1 MFYQYLSNINPYGT
15 ATYDKFMNSVSGSAY
30 QGDETMVATLR
41 ALLFERLN
49 GKPLHYEYRNDPN
62 EWHKRKTAPAIF
74 RAVFGHD
81 TSDENHF
88 VLANIGNFEND
99 EEFDMLYDNLA
110 KLAEPQKDIST
121 YLFENGGFKVG
132 FLTNNAKNSAY
143 IFISNPNIRIYH
155 LLQSF
160 IPRYFKH
167 LFVDNPLTDLEK
179 ELVKSLTE
187 RTSTNYAATIFKIAS
202 QKDYR
207 KQVIECEMEGFER
220 HCRDRQLE
228 EARRRLA
235 DLKRRIEQL
244 ANEQREAYSK
254 YDEQNI
260 RVEGITALQNKA
272 GDSREIIDYFIGN
285 KAVDLISAQN
295 GVLIFNVRTMLDFY
309 DVEGYASM
317 SKNGDIYNSYDLSNG
332 NVFRE
337 RENRKLLMDN
347 LFSASPKIA
356 IKMCAYFELNA
367 RGTANSQSGHDFGAA
382 YQDYLP
388 NPHFQRH
395 NCLGNNEPEINN
407 ILMQGEMLAA
417 VDQCISAA
425 RGVNVHETGATFRPM
440 LHSVFESKD
449 KIIRTIDGVDMTP
462 EEALNWLKGDKE

>member
-15 ATYDKFMNSVSGSAY
+15 ATYNKFMNSVSGSDY
-30 QGDETMVATLR
+30 QGDNTMVATLR

-49 GKPLHYEYRNDPN
+49 GKPLHYEYRDASN

-81 TSDENHF
+81 ASVENKL
-88 VLANIGNFEND
+88 VLSNIGALEND
-99 EEFDMLYDNLA
+99 EEFNTLYDNLA

-121 YLFENGGFKVG
+121 YLFENGGYKVG
-132 FLTNNAKNSAY
+132 FLTDNARNSAY

-167 LFVDNPLTDLEK
+167 LFVENPLTDLEK
-179 ELVKSLTE
+179 ELVKSMTE
-187 RTSTNYAATIFKIAS
+187 RNSANYLATIAKIAS
-202 QKDYR
+202 EKDYR

-235 DLKRRIEQL
+235 DLKRKIEQL
-244 ANEQREAYSK
+244 TNQQREAYNS

-260 RVEGITALQNKA
+260 RVEGIIALQNKA
-272 GDSREIIDYFIGN
+272 GDSHEIIDYFISN
-285 KAVDLISAQN
+285 KAVDLVSADN

-317 SKNGDIYNSYDLSNG
+317 SRNGDIYNSYDLPTG
-332 NVFRE
+332 NVFRD
-337 RENRKLLMDN
+337 RANRKLLMDN

-367 RGTANSQSGHDFGAA
+367 RGTANSHINHDFGAA

-395 NCLGNNEPEINN
+395 NCLGSNEPEINN
-407 ILMQGEMLAA
+407 FLMQGEILAA

-425 RGVNVHETGATFRPM
+425 RGVNVHETGPTFRPM
-440 LHSVFESKD
+440 LHSVFENKN
-449 KIIRTIDGVDMTP
+449 KIIRTADGVDMTP
-462 EEALNWLKGDKE
+462 EEALNWLKGGNE